1 MLWAMSAGWDAR
13 RAVQKNL
20 KSQGPCWDNE
30 VEFQGNAEFKGWSVR
45 SPVKTLTLC
54 CQNQAEERG

>member
-1 MLWAMSAGWDAR
+1 MLCYGDGTGVGSQSLASMLWATSAGWDAR

-30 VEFQGNAEFKGWSVR
+30 VEFQGNAEFKAG
-45 SPVKTLTLC
+45 
-54 CQNQAEERG
+54 Q